1 MCNVKKNKGFLE
13 IENLSRYMY
22 TLIDTIK
29 IHRLKPY
36 WYALFQVVSTYFGQ
50 GNRLKKL
57 KFTFEFEI
65 WFQLMFIAKMV
76 AIVIQVEMTKLDPG
90 WLIWSL
96 GYVPLKTLLFIYKHN
111 QVPLYWWKA
120 L

>member
-1 MCNVKKNKGFLE
+1 
-13 IENLSRYMY
+13 
-22 TLIDTIK
+22 
-29 IHRLKPY
+29 
-36 WYALFQVVSTYFGQ
+36 
-50 GNRLKKL
+50 
-57 KFTFEFEI
+57 
-65 WFQLMFIAKMV
+65 MFIAKTV